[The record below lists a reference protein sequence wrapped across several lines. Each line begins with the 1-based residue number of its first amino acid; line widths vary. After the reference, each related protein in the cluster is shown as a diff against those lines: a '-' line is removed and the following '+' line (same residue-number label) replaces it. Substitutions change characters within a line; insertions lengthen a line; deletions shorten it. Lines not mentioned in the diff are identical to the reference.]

1 MAQLLDVVRAAGS
14 KTTVRILLALVAG
27 LVVGASLAGQPYIE
41 RIIAVADPIG
51 GMWLDALRM
60 TIVPLV
66 FSLLVVGV
74 SSAAGT
80 AAAGGTA
87 ARALGLFAVLLV
99 GSAAFG
105 ALAVS
110 GVLSVWPAPASAVA
124 GLRDAAG
131 HSTTK
136 VPDFPGVAAW
146 LRAFI
151 PTNPLQ
157 AAVETNMAPLVVFA
171 LLFGLAVTRIRTEL
185 RTNLVSVFEGVMD
198 AMLVLVQWVLFV
210 APIGVF
216 ALALVVGAKAGLGAA
231 GALGHYILILS
242 GVCIAVGLL
251 CYLLAMMAG
260 VSLGAFAQAVMPAQ
274 VVAFSTQSSIA
285 SLPAMIAGARRLG
298 ASEAAVG
305 MVLPLAVSLFRIT
318 SPAANIGVAVYCA
331 HVYGVP
337 LNPPVVIAAIG
348 VAAVI
353 SLASVGLPGQITF
366 FTTTGPLC
374 LVLGAPLE
382 LLPILLAVETIPDIF
397 RTVGNVTADLAVTC
411 LASRAADDEE

>member
-1 MAQLLDVVRAAGS
+1 MAQLLNVVRAAGS

-27 LVVGASLAGQPYIE
+27 LVAGALLAGQPYIE

-110 GVLSVWPAPASAVA
+110 GVLSVWPAPANAVA
-124 GLRDAAG
+124 GLRDAVG
-131 HSTTK
+131 HSTAK

-171 LLFGLAVTRIRTEL
+171 LLFGLAVTRIRAEL
-185 RTNLVSVFEGVMD
+185 RTSLVIVFEGVMD
-198 AMLVLVQWVLFV
+198 AMLVVVQWVLFV

-260 VSLGAFAQAVMPAQ
+260 VSASAFAQAAAPAQ

-285 SLPAMIAGARRLG
+285 SLPAMISGARRLG
-298 ASEAAVG
+298 ASETAIG

-337 LNPPVVIAAIG
+337 LNPAVVIAAIG

-366 FTTTGPLC
+366 FTTTGLLC

-411 LASRAADDEE
+411 LAGRAEEND

>member
-1 MAQLLDVVRAAGS
+1 MGQLLNVVRAAGS
-14 KTTVRILLALVAG
+14 KTTVRILIALVAG
-27 LVVGASLAGQPYIE
+27 LVVGALLAGQPYIE
-41 RIIAVADPIG
+41 RLIAIADPIG

-80 AAAGGTA
+80 VAAGGTA
-87 ARALGLFAVLLV
+87 ARALAMFAVLLIA
-99 GSAAFG
+99 SATFG
-105 ALAVS
+105 ALVVG
-110 GVLSVWPAPASAVA
+110 GVLSLWPAPSAAVA
-124 GLRDAAG
+124 GLREAAG

-136 VPDFPGVAAW
+136 LPEFPGVAAW

-157 AAVETNMAPLVVFA
+157 AAVETNMVPLVVFA
-171 LLFGLAVTRIRTEL
+171 LLFGLAVTRIRDEL
-185 RTNLVSVFEGVMD
+185 RNVLVGVFQGVMD
-198 AMLVLVQWVLFV
+198 TMLVLVQWVLYV

-216 ALALVVGAKAGLGAA
+216 ALALIVGAKAGVGAA

-242 GVCIAVGLL
+242 GVCISVGLL
-251 CYLLAMMAG
+251 CYLLALLAG
-260 VSLGAFAQAVMPAQ
+260 VSLGAFARAVAPAQ

-285 SLPAMIAGARRLG
+285 SLPAMVAGARQLG
-298 ASEAAVG
+298 ASETSIG

-318 SPAANIGVAVYCA
+318 SPAANIGVAVYSA

-337 LNPPVVIAAIG
+337 LNPALVIVAIG

-411 LASRAADDEE
+411 LSGRTAGDEP

>member
-1 MAQLLDVVRAAGS
+1 MAQLLNVVRAAGS

>member
-1 MAQLLDVVRAAGS
+1 MAKLLNTVRTAGS
-14 KTTVRILLALVAG
+14 KTTVRILIALVAG
-27 LVVGASLAGQPYIE
+27 LIAGAALGGQPYID
-41 RIIAVADPIG
+41 RVTAVADPVG

-66 FSLLVVGV
+66 FALLVVGV

-80 AAAGGTA
+80 VAAGGTA
-87 ARALGLFAVLLV
+87 ARALALFAVLLV
-99 GSAAFG
+99 SSATYG
-105 ALAVS
+105 ALVV
-110 GVLSVWPAPASAVA
+110 GGILSVWPAPAEAVA

-131 HSTTK
+131 HSTAK

-157 AAVETNMAPLVVFA
+157 AAVETSMAPLVVFA
-171 LLFGLAVTRIRTEL
+171 LLFGLAITRIRTEL
-185 RTNLVSVFEGVMD
+185 RVALVSVFEAVMD
-198 AMLVLVQWVLFV
+198 AMLVLVQWVLYV

-216 ALALVVGAKAGLGAA
+216 ALALIVGAKAGIGAA

-242 GVCIAVGLL
+242 GVCISVGLL
-251 CYLLAMMAG
+251 CYLLALMAG
-260 VSLGAFAQAVMPAQ
+260 LSIGAFARAVAPAQ

-285 SLPAMIAGARRLG
+285 SLPAMVAGARQLG
-298 ASEAAVG
+298 ASEAAIG

-337 LNPPVVIAAIG
+337 LNPAVVMAAIG

-411 LASRAADDEE
+411 LTGRAADDEP

>member
-1 MAQLLDVVRAAGS
+1 MAQLLNVVRAAGS

-171 LLFGLAVTRIRTEL
+171 LLFGLAITRIRTEL

-337 LNPPVVIAAIG
+337 LNPAVVIAAIG